1 MATYRKDEAQEWAWE
16 TLKGQW
22 TTLITPFTPDN
33 RFDREGMRRNI
44 RHVRSLGTTGAGC
57 TWGMGEFWSLTH
69 EERVEV
75 METVAEEAQ
84 SPDGDQGWP
93 IGAHVT
99 HTSAPEMLS
108 LAAHAERLGYD
119 LLIVAPPYMVTK
131 VEDQVVEYVRLLSE
145 HTNLAIMFYNSPQ
158 FGITMSVNGLE
169 RLCQL
174 PNVVGVKEASFNQQL
189 SIEAHLTLGKDSV
202 ISTPDEWIYFKGQEL
217 GINQQVM
224 FANTSDWRFDVPGA
238 NNYVNWIDRACQGDL
253 DEAFYDEHLRRLNEL
268 SDAWWTRTVDK
279 YNGAL
284 PVSLVKYWG
293 ELMGMAA
300 GPPRLPLLDL
310 TPSEKAQLRDEL
322 EPLKPRV
329 PERIRPE
336 PGRVRSEDG
345 LAYSP
350 RPVYARPTDPQSRTA
365 WLTGNDNFAS
375 GMLLMVSVQNVDE
388 ALEAEQGGAD
398 VVDVKN
404 LQEAMVGSG
413 HPSTVRQVRG
423 IIPVEKH
430 VSVTLGVVPNQ
441 AGTVAMAVYAAAMMD
456 ATSVKVGFRVA
467 DYDTAAEVLWE
478 SRRALDGFNTKL
490 VGSLFADNELYE
502 GGLDPH
508 LMVQLARDGE
518 CDGFLIDT
526 LTKDG
531 RNLFDFMPEPVLRQ
545 IILEGKQ
552 LGMSTALSGHLKISD
567 LDELARINPD
577 IVGVRGAVC
586 SSGDRGRAVAWEAV
600 AEFKRQLDLRKTG
613 EIAVHADAPTMTAT
627 NGWVVIDG
635 RGKSC
640 AGVLAALTRQIE
652 QDRESFV
659 EAILADALNIYDVT
673 LWAEQAGHRLLT
685 QRKDPDGAVRGAD
698 PTVTQNNENLWYL
711 RTRKTAHERGRQ
723 AAGAGIGRPGGPF
736 QCQFT

>member
-1 MATYRKDEAQEWAWE
+1 MATYRKHEAQEWAWE

-33 RFDREGMRRNI
+33 RFDREGMKRNI
-44 RHVRSLGTTGAGC
+44 RHIRSLGTVGAGC

-69 EERVEV
+69 EERLDV
-75 METVAEEAQ
+75 MDAVAEEAQ
-84 SPDGDQGWP
+84 SSQGNGSWP

-108 LAAHAERLGYD
+108 LASHAEGRGYD

-131 VEDQVVEYVRLLSE
+131 TEDQVVEYVRLLAE

-158 FGITMSVNGLE
+158 FGITMSVNGLA
-169 RLCQL
+169 RLCSL

-189 SIEAHLTLGKDSV
+189 SIEAHMTLGRDSV

-238 NNYVNWIDRACQGDL
+238 NNYVRWIDGACQGDF
-253 DEAFYDEHLRRLNEL
+253 DEAFYDQHIRRLNEL

-300 GPPRLPLLDL
+300 GKPRLPLLEL
-310 TPSEKAQLRDEL
+310 TPSEKMQLREEL

-329 PERIRPE
+329 PETRAPEVIAERGNGRP
-336 PGRVRSEDG
+336 
-345 LAYSP
+345 AYTP
-350 RPVYARPTDPQSRTA
+350 QPVYARPTDPQSRAA
-365 WLTGNDNFAS
+365 WLTGNDNFAA

-404 LQEAMVGSG
+404 LQEALVGSG

-467 DYDTAAEVLWE
+467 DYDTAAEVLLE

-508 LMVQLARDGE
+508 LMVQLAKDGE

-586 SSGDRGRAVAWEAV
+586 ASGDRGRAVAWEAV
-600 AEFKRQLDLRKTG
+600 AEFKRQLDMRKTG
-613 EIAVHADAPTMTAT
+613 EIAVHAEPAPVTTS

-640 AGVLAALTRQIE
+640 AGVIAALTRQME

-685 QRKDPDGAVRGAD
+685 QRKDPDGAVRVLIQ
-698 PTVTQNNENLWYL
+698 P
-711 RTRKTAHERGRQ
+711 
-723 AAGAGIGRPGGPF
+723 
-736 QCQFT
+736 

>member
-1 MATYRKDEAQEWAWE
+1 MATYRKHEAQEWAWD

-44 RHVRSLGTTGAGC
+44 RHVRSLGTVGAGC

-69 EERVEV
+69 EERVDV

-84 SPDGDQGWP
+84 DSDGSQGWP

-131 VEDQVVEYVRLLSE
+131 VEEQVVEYVRLLSE

-158 FGITMSVNGLE
+158 FGITMSVNGLA
-169 RLCQL
+169 RLCEL

-189 SIEAHLTLGKDSV
+189 SIEAHLTLGRDSI

-238 NNYVNWIDRACQGDL
+238 NNYVRWIERACQGDL
-253 DEAFYDEHLRRLNEL
+253 DEAFYDQHLRRLNEL

-284 PVSLVKYWG
+284 PVSLVKHWG

-300 GPPRLPLLDL
+300 GKPRLPLLDL
-310 TPSEKAQLRDEL
+310 TADEKAQLRSEL

-329 PERIRPE
+329 AEPVRAEAPEQIAPRA
-336 PGRVRSEDG
+336 ST
-345 LAYSP
+345 YTP

-365 WLTGNDNFAS
+365 WLTGNDNFAA

-404 LQEAMVGSG
+404 LQEALVGSG
-413 HPSTVRQVRG
+413 HPNTVRQVRG

-441 AGTVAMAVYAAAMMD
+441 AGTVAMAVYAAGMMD

-467 DYDTAAEVLWE
+467 DYDTAAEVLRE

-490 VGSLFADNELYE
+490 VGSLFADNELYD

-508 LMVQLARDGE
+508 LMVQLAKDGE

-531 RNLFDFMPEPVLRQ
+531 RNLFDFMPEPVLRR
-545 IILEGKQ
+545 IVLEGKEAG
-552 LGMSTALSGHLKISD
+552 LSTALSGHLKISD

-613 EIAVHADAPTMTAT
+613 EVSVHADTVPVTSS

-640 AGVLAALTRQIE
+640 AGVIAALAHQME
-652 QDRESFV
+652 QDKESFV

-673 LWAEQAGHRLLT
+673 LWTEQAGHKLLT
-685 QRKDPDGAVRGAD
+685 QRKDPDGAVRVLIQ
-698 PTVTQNNENLWYL
+698 P
-711 RTRKTAHERGRQ
+711 
-723 AAGAGIGRPGGPF
+723 
-736 QCQFT
+736 

>member
-1 MATYRKDEAQEWAWE
+1 MATYRKHEAQEWAWE

-33 RFDREGMRRNI
+33 RFDREGMKRNI
-44 RHVRSLGTTGAGC
+44 RHIRSLGTVGAGC

-69 EERVEV
+69 EERLDV
-75 METVAEEAQ
+75 MDAVAEEAQ
-84 SPDGDQGWP
+84 SSPGDGSWP

-108 LAAHAERLGYD
+108 LAAHAERRGYD

-131 VEDQVVEYVRLLSE
+131 TEDQVVEYVRLLAE

-158 FGITMSVNGLE
+158 FGITMSVNGLA
-169 RLCQL
+169 RLCGL

-189 SIEAHLTLGKDSV
+189 SIEAHMTLGKDYV

-238 NNYVNWIDRACQGDL
+238 NNYVRWIDRACQGDF
-253 DEAFYDEHLRRLNEL
+253 DEAFYDQHIRRLNEL

-300 GPPRLPLLDL
+300 GKPRLPLLEL
-310 TPSEKAQLRDEL
+310 TPSEKMQLREEL

-329 PERIRPE
+329 PEVRAPEVIAERGNGRP
-336 PGRVRSEDG
+336 
-345 LAYSP
+345 AYTP
-350 RPVYARPTDPQSRTA
+350 QPVYARPTDPQSRTA
-365 WLTGNDNFAS
+365 WLTGNDNFAA

-404 LQEAMVGSG
+404 LQEALVGSG

-467 DYDTAAEVLWE
+467 DYDTAAEVLLE

-508 LMVQLARDGE
+508 LMVQLAKDGE

-545 IILEGKQ
+545 IVLEGKQ

-600 AEFKRQLDLRKTG
+600 AEFKRQLDMRKTG
-613 EIAVHADAPTMTAT
+613 EIAVHAEPAPVTTS

-640 AGVLAALTRQIE
+640 AGVIAALTRQME
-652 QDRESFV
+652 QDKESFV

-685 QRKDPDGAVRGAD
+685 QRKDPDGAVRVLIQ
-698 PTVTQNNENLWYL
+698 P
-711 RTRKTAHERGRQ
+711 
-723 AAGAGIGRPGGPF
+723 
-736 QCQFT
+736 